1 MMEAFKNTYLGDVL
15 EAFNLVE
22 YLEPLPT
29 KHDTNINDTAEVE
42 RTFPDGATDIENQK
56 DLVVDTINKNNSI
69 ASYSEE
75 DSDTKTQNS
84 TGLSPSINSNK
95 ETEKFDPFLVEWNG
109 EQDPEYPLNWSS
121 STKAFMIFQ
130 IMLLTCVTYMGSS
143 IYTPGQEFIQKEF
156 HVGHVTATLNMS
168 LYVLGYGIGPI
179 IFSPLSEVAKIGR
192 LQLYIYTL
200 FLFTIFQ
207 IGCAT
212 VHNIGG
218 LIVMRFISGI
228 LCSPS
233 LSTGGATLADMVKPE
248 VLPPLIGLWAVGSV
262 AAPVLAP
269 LLGACMVVAKDWR
282 WIFWLLTMIC
292 GASLILFIFCMKET
306 SHINILSRRATRL
319 RKQTGD
325 NRYYTTQEVLD
336 SKIEPKEFMVKTLY
350 RPIKMIAKEPIVLAF
365 DFYIALVYGAFYLFF
380 EAFPIVFVG
389 VYHFTLI
396 ELGLSYFGFC
406 VGCAIA
412 YGFLLIFLMKVIVP
426 KFTNNTFTPEQFLKL
441 AMSTGWFL
449 PLALFLFGWGASTH
463 WIVPVISE
471 IFFVLG
477 TFNLFQ
483 ATFAYLSISYPK
495 YVASVFAGNGLCRA
509 AFACAFP
516 LFGQAMY
523 NNLAIDGYP
532 VGWGSSIVGF
542 ITIGLATIPFIL
554 YKYGPALRAKSSF
567 TD

>member
-1 MMEAFKNTYLGDVL
+1 MEYFKNTYFGDVL
-15 EAFNLVE
+15 EAFHLVE

-29 KHDTNINDTAEVE
+29 RHNTNINDTLKVE
-42 RTFPDGATDIENQK
+42 RDFPDRTSDIENQK
-56 DLVVDTINKNNSI
+56 DLVSNCTDQDKSI
-69 ASYSEE
+69 SSYSEE
-75 DSDTKTQNS
+75 DAKSGNS
-84 TGLSPSINSNK
+84 LSANEK
-95 ETEKFDPFLVEWNG
+95 DKKFDPFLVDWNG
-109 EQDPEYPLNWSS
+109 ENDPEYPLNWSPLFRR
-121 STKAFMIFQ
+121 FMIFQ

-143 IYTPGQEFIQKEF
+143 IYTPGQEYIQDEF

-192 LQLYIYTL
+192 QQLYIYTL

-212 VHNIGG
+212 VHNVGG
-218 LIVMRFISGI
+218 LIVMRFIAGI

-233 LSTGGATLADMVKPE
+233 LATGGASLADMVRPE
-248 VLPPLIGLWAVGSV
+248 VLPPLLGLWAIGAV
-262 AAPVLAP
+262 AAPVIAP
-269 LLGACMVVAKDWR
+269 LLGACMVIAKDWR
-282 WIFWLLTMIC
+282 WIFWFMTMIC
-292 GASLILFIFCMKET
+292 GACLILFILCMKET
-306 SHINILSRRATRL
+306 SHINILSRRAKRL

-325 NRYYTTQEVLD
+325 SRYYTTQEVLD
-336 SKIEPKEFMVKTLY
+336 SQIEPKDFIVKTLY
-350 RPIKMIAKEPIVLAF
+350 RPIKMIIQEPIVLAF

-406 VGCAIA
+406 VGCIFA
-412 YGFLLIFLMKVIVP
+412 YCFLRVFLMKVINP
-426 KFTNNTFTPEQFLKL
+426 KFANNTFTPEAFLKL
-441 AMSTGWFL
+441 AMSTGWCL
-449 PLALFLFGWGASTH
+449 PLALFLFGWAASTH

-471 IFFVLG
+471 VFFVIG

-495 YVASVFAGNGLCRA
+495 YVASVFAGNGLCRS

-523 NNLAIDGYP
+523 NKLAIDGYP
-532 VGWGSSIVGF
+532 VGWGSSLIGF
-542 ITIGLATIPFIL
+542 ITIVLATIPFVL
-554 YKYGPALRAKSSF
+554 YKYGPALRAKSRF